1 MIEKYFFHRI
11 KAEGEA
17 FNKGIEV
24 HDSLDSAIRAFYG
37 YWTYAYNNP
46 SSPNVTF
53 VSCRVTDGSGAVV
66 GKYDMTWLKETG
78 MANKFFMHYIRHDGD
93 NFAKNIDIFDDF
105 DAAKGAFGAQMAYGY
120 DNPNHA
126 NVDFVSCQITDTS
139 GHTLEPYNDT
149 WNRPEPEPEPV
160 EE

>member
-1 MIEKYFFHRI
+1 MMEKFFFHRI

-17 FNKGIEV
+17 FSKGIEI

-66 GKYDMTWLKETG
+66 GKYDMTWLKDAG

-93 NFAKNIDIFDDF
+93 SFAKNIDIFDSF

-120 DNPNHA
+120 ENPNHA
-126 NVDFVSCQITDTS
+126 NVDFVSCQITDMYGATC
-139 GHTLEPYNDT
+139 EPYNDT
-149 WNRPEPEPEPV
+149 WNKPEPEPE
-160 EE
+160 E

>member
-1 MIEKYFFHRI
+1 MMEKYFFHRI
-11 KAEGEA
+11 KAEGTV
-17 FNKGIEV
+17 FNKGIEI
-24 HDSLDSAIRAFYG
+24 HDSLDSAIRAFYA
-37 YWTYAYNNP
+37 YWTYAYNNSP
-46 SSPNVTF
+46 SVTF

-66 GKYDMTWLKETG
+66 DKYDMTWLKDAS
-78 MANKFFMHYIRHDGD
+78 MANKFFMHYIRHDGET
-93 NFAKNIDIFDDF
+93 FAKNIDIFDSF

-120 DNPNHA
+120 EAPNHP

-149 WNRPEPEPEPV
+149 WNKPEPEPV

>member
-1 MIEKYFFHRI
+1 MEKFFFHRI
-11 KAEGEA
+11 KAEGTV
-17 FNKGIEV
+17 FNKGIEI

-37 YWTYAYNNP
+37 YWTYAFNNAP
-46 SSPNVTF
+46 SVTL

-66 GKYDMTWLKETG
+66 DKYDMTWLKEGTAG
-78 MANKFFMHYIRHDGD
+78 NKFFMHYIRHDGET
-93 NFAKNIDIFDDF
+93 FAKNIDIFDDF

-120 DNPNHA
+120 ENPNHA

-149 WNRPEPEPEPV
+149 WNKPEPEPV

>member
-1 MIEKYFFHRI
+1 MIEKFFFHRI
-11 KAEGEA
+11 KAEGSV

-24 HDSLDSAIRAFYG
+24 HDNLDSAIRAFYG

-46 SSPNVTF
+46 ASPNVTF
-53 VSCRVTDGSGAVV
+53 VSCRITDGSGAVV
-66 GKYDMTWLKETG
+66 GKYDMTWLKAGVTG
-78 MANKFFMHYIRHDGD
+78 NKFFMHYIRHDGD
-93 NFAKNIDIFDDF
+93 NYAKNIDIFDDF
-105 DAAKGAFGAQMAYGY
+105 DAAKSAFGAQMTYGY

-126 NVDFVSCQITDTS
+126 NVDFVSCQITDMS

-149 WNRPEPEPEPV
+149 WNAPEPEPN